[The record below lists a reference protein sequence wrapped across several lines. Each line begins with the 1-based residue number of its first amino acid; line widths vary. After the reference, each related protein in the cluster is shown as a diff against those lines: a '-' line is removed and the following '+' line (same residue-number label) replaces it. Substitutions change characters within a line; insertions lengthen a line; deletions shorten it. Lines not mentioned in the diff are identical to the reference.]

1 MYSTFDNMLMLM
13 VVAGFIEKFPALVI
27 GLMPSRRPTTII
39 LETYNSSC
47 CHKIGVVGT

>member
-1 MYSTFDNMLMLM
+1 MLL

-39 LETYNSSC
+39 LETYNGWL
-47 CHKIGVVGT
+47 IQAGVVTK